1 MSKTLFNEIINSIQP
16 SIIDSNLTITAIDL
30 EFITAVSASKA
41 GKFNPSRDLVRY
53 QFLEI
58 FVRLAI
64 HKYHKSKI
72 CKSKLEAIQ
81 KFFDEDIGKFLK
93 RFHSYEWREKKY
105 FCEEVE
111 IILKDYAEGLD
122 DLFKMYS
129 GRYTMPSKPKFVSL
143 EEFTEMVSHSG
154 ILSLNIAN
162 KDIGKYFNLAME
174 TQVDEIDKD
183 KHMQMFKLE
192 FYEAIARIAEKAVF
206 NDKEMFSSAVNSQIP
221 PRKSFMELETLLL
234 SNKEIMRIEDDED
247 DDRSDSA
254 SSASSAEAMPD
265 DDIII
270 TRRSTIIQPLNFKNL
285 FNKKQESRQDNS
297 VYSLGD
303 GDKLYQK
310 LEKLLQMM
318 IKNCFKRKMK
328 RLSNK
333 QSNQLSLQ
341 RAPLS
346 VVEEDIK
353 IQGVAK
359 PQTPSKN
366 LTAPSNNY
374 RNILNRNLPIKAP
387 GVGLQLLSVN
397 K

>member
-1 MSKTLFNEIINSIQP
+1 M
-16 SIIDSNLTITAIDL
+16 
-30 EFITAVSASKA
+30 
-41 GKFNPSRDLVRY
+41 
-53 QFLEI
+53 
-58 FVRLAI
+58 
-64 HKYHKSKI
+64 
-72 CKSKLEAIQ
+72 
-81 KFFDEDIGKFLK
+81 
-93 RFHSYEWREKKY
+93 
-105 FCEEVE
+105 
-111 IILKDYAEGLD
+111 
-122 DLFKMYS
+122 
-129 GRYTMPSKPKFVSL
+129 
-143 EEFTEMVSHSG
+143 EMASHSG

-174 TQVDEIDKD
+174 TEVDEIDKD

-192 FYEAIARIAEKAVF
+192 FYEAIARIAEKVEF
-206 NDKEMFSSAVNSQIP
+206 NDKEVFSSAVNSQIP

-234 SNKEIMRIEDDED
+234 SNKEIMRVEDDED

-265 DDIII
+265 DDIIL

-285 FNKKQESRQDNS
+285 FSKKQESRQDNS

-366 LTAPSNNY
+366 LTAPANNY
-374 RNILNRNLPIKAP
+374 RNNLNRNLPIKAQ